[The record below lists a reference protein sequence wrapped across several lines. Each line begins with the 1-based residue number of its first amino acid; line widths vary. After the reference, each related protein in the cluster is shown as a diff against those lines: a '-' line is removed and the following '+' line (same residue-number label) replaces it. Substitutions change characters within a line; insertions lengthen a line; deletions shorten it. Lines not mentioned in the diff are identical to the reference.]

1 MLGLRGRQR
10 VTVDEERLRGR
21 LLNVHRGEDFAGDL
35 LFEVVALVEHEV
47 HAGGGCEGAE
57 GDDFVHDAEELE
69 RVGGAH
75 DQVVVRVEARVE
87 VEGAEAAGAQQLND
101 DELDVGAGRVVAGIE
116 ADDGTLPQSGH
127 VRERRA
133 PVRDVGVVEGG
144 FEELVLQ
151 EKALMWSQILVDNGQ

>member
-1 MLGLRGRQR
+1 MRKSWNGSAAPTIRS
-10 VTVDEERLRGR
+10 
-21 LLNVHRGEDFAGDL
+21 
-35 LFEVVALVEHEV
+35 
-47 HAGGGCEGAE
+47 
-57 GDDFVHDAEELE
+57 
-69 RVGGAH
+69 
-75 DQVVVRVEARVE
+75 
-87 VEGAEAAGAQQLND
+87 AGAQQLDD
-101 DELDVGAGRVVAGIE
+101 DELDVGAGCVVAGVE